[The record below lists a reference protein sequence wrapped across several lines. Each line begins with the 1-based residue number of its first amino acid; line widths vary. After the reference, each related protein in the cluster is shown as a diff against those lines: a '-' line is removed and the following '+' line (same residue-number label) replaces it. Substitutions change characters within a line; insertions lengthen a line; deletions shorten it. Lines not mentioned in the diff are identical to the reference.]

1 MASTEFDL
9 LNGENNLFYVTFDI
23 LTPRPH
29 FLILPRKEANINR
42 DFGEMKIQEIQELIK
57 VARIVMERYKIP
69 SGTLSFHRGSW
80 FSPKAKTFHAHIC
93 VDVTLYSELFR
104 QKKDQVKSRF
114 WSPKITRENY
124 LDLVLEYHTKS
135 DFEKEVATTERL
147 PVILPN
153 VEWPSVDQEGI
164 REVLHPSHP
173 KIGFVGKRDEITQ
186 ERLVKLM
193 DDFANKLGLTD
204 LNATFEHDGCHV
216 CLPLSPGKLI
226 LHSSVY
232 HSMNQHVTI

>member
-135 DFEKEVATTERL
+135 DFEKEVATTKRL
-147 PVILPN
+147 PGILPN
-153 VEWPSVDQEGI
+153 VEWRSVDQEGI

-173 KIGFVGKRDEITQ
+173 KIGFVGKKGKIPPE
-186 ERLVKLM
+186 KLIEVIDNFAKKLSLTNM
-193 DDFANKLGLTD
+193 D
-204 LNATFEHDGCHV
+204 ATGGDKGCHV
-216 CLPLSPGKLI
+216 CLYLDSGKLI
-226 LHSSVY
+226 FYSSAC
-232 HSMNQHVTI
+232 I